1 MTKANRAAAPES
13 VLASISIS
21 RLRSG
26 LKGRVIAPE
35 DPGYDQ
41 ARVVFYGGFDRRPA
55 AIVRPANDEDVARVI
70 TIASEES
77 LELAVRSGGHSQAGH
92 SVADGGI
99 VLDLADM
106 RKLEIDAGRRTAWAQ
121 AGLTTR
127 EYSTRAEETGFVTP
141 FGDTGS
147 VGIAGITLGGGLGYL
162 VRKHGLTIDSLLA
175 ADVITADG
183 KKHSVDAETHPDLF
197 WAIRGGGGNFGVATR
212 FLFRLHELG
221 PVTGGMLILPAAP
234 DSIAGFVEAAEKAP
248 EEVSA
253 IASIMPAP
261 PLPFLPSEWQ
271 GRLVILAMLLHAG
284 PSGDG
289 PAALSPFR
297 SITKP
302 IVDLIRSMRYAD
314 IFPPDQ
320 PGFHPLAKARTMFL
334 DAIDRHAAET
344 IIERLKASEAP
355 MCAVQL
361 RVLGGAMAR
370 VPVEATAFAHR
381 GRKIMAN
388 VAALYERPEE
398 AAARDA
404 WVAGLTAALRPREGA
419 YVNFLGDEGEAR
431 VREAYTGPTW
441 DRLRA
446 IKRRYDPENLFR
458 LNQNIPPAD

>member
-1 MTKANRAAAPES
+1 MARQNRVSSPES

-21 RLRSG
+21 RLRSR

-35 DPGYDQ
+35 DAEYDQ
-41 ARVVFYGGFDRRPA
+41 ARTVFYGGFDCRPA
-55 AIVRPANDEDVARVI
+55 TIVRAADDEDVVRVI
-70 TIASEES
+70 TIANEES
-77 LELAVRSGGHSQAGH
+77 VELAVRSGGHSPAGH
-92 SVADGGI
+92 GVTDGGI

-106 RKLEIDAGRRTAWAQ
+106 RGLEIDARARTARAQ
-121 AGLTTR
+121 AGLTSR
-127 EYSTRAEETGFVTP
+127 EYSTRSEEAGFATP

-147 VGIAGITLGGGLGYL
+147 VGVGGITLGGGVGYL

-183 KKHSVDAETHPDLF
+183 QKHGVDPETHPDLF

-221 PVTGGMLILPAAP
+221 PVTGGMLILPATP
-234 DSIAGFVEAAEKAP
+234 DSIAGVVDAAEKAP

-253 IASIMPAP
+253 IATIMPAP
-261 PLPFLPSEWQ
+261 PLPFLPPEWR
-271 GRLVILAMLLHAG
+271 GRLIIMAMLVHAG
-284 PSGDG
+284 PGGDG
-289 PAALSPFR
+289 AAALASFR
-297 SITKP
+297 SIAKP
-302 IVDLIRSMRYAD
+302 IVDMIKPMRYTE

-334 DAIDRHAAET
+334 DGIDSHAAGT
-344 IIERLKASEAP
+344 IIERIKASDAP
-355 MCAVQL
+355 MCAVQV
-361 RVLGGAMAR
+361 RILGGAMAR
-370 VPVEATAFAHR
+370 VPAEATAFAHR

-388 VAALYERPEE
+388 VAALYSRPEE

-404 WVAGLTAALRPREGA
+404 WVAGLTAALHPREGA

-431 VREAYTGPTW
+431 VREAYPGTTW

-458 LNQNIPPAD
+458 RNQNIPPAD

>member
-1 MTKANRAAAPES
+1 MAKANRAAAPES

-92 SVADGGI
+92 SVTDGGI
-99 VLDLADM
+99 VLDLSDM

-127 EYSTRAEETGFVTP
+127 EYSTRAEQTGFVTP

-183 KKHSVDAETHPDLF
+183 KKHGADAETHPDLF

-221 PVTGGMLILPAAP
+221 PVTGGMLILPATP

-271 GRLVILAMLLHAG
+271 GQLVILAMLLHAG

-302 IVDLIRSMRYAD
+302 IVDLIKSMRYAD

-320 PGFHPLAKARTMFL
+320 PGFHPLAKVRTMFL

-404 WVAGLTAALRPREGA
+404 WVAGLTAALHPREGA